1 VIQWGFQQGRLAP
14 APRWVAWAGCFLVMW
29 LFCWADSAV
38 ARLVNIQPLRPDHY
52 TIEIQSTRSDDK
64 PRLVS
69 TWAHVFYE
77 GEHYRALVPANIVRG
92 SDVRVDFRWA
102 PGSTFAG
109 QVEKVEMEWKHQ
121 RDVAWRSRLLGEG
134 FREPGSGHLIL
145 SPAKINFSSDDV
157 GEFDF
162 RFLMRDPS
170 GRMLQDGGTGSTLKV
185 QVAPHQPSAIIR
197 FTESW
202 NISQQGQL
210 IAGKS
215 FELNYALER
224 IEQQLAPVSAN
235 ATSPWCL
242 FAKVQFDDG
251 PVVSYPLL
259 AAHFEHPE
267 QVVGLL
273 PTIQIPVQARR
284 MTIWFFAFHNT
295 QTYFDSNF
303 GQNYHFVIL
312 PR

>member
-1 VIQWGFQQGRLAP
+1 MIHCGFQQGRLAP
-14 APRWVAWAGCFLVMW
+14 APRRGSWPGCFLVVW
-29 LFCWADSAV
+29 CFCCFDSAL
-38 ARLVNIQPLRPDHY
+38 AQRVNSAPLRPDHY

-77 GEHYRALVPANIVRG
+77 GEHYRALVPANMVRG
-92 SDVRVDFRWA
+92 PDVRVDFRWA
-102 PGSTFAG
+102 PGSTVAG

-121 RDVAWRSRLLGEG
+121 RDVAWQSRLLGEG
-134 FREPGSGHLIL
+134 FREPGNGHLLL
-145 SPAKINFSSDDV
+145 SPAKINFSASDF

-162 RFLMRDPS
+162 RFLMRESS
-170 GRMLQDGGTGSTLKV
+170 GQMLQDGGPGSTLKV
-185 QVAPHQPSAIIR
+185 QVAPNQPSAVIR

-202 NISQQGQL
+202 NVSQQGQL
-210 IAGKS
+210 ISGNS

-224 IEQQLAPVSAN
+224 IEQQLAPVLAST
-235 ATSPWCL
+235 TSPWCL

-259 AAHFEHPE
+259 ASHFDHPE
-267 QVVGLL
+267 QVIGLL
-273 PTIQIPVQARR
+273 PTIQIPSQARR

-303 GQNYHFVIL
+303 GRNYHFVIL